1 MLFTERLMLLINQKG
16 ISKNK
21 MLVDLQLGK
30 NSFINWETRGNT
42 PDGETLL
49 KISQYFGVT
58 VDYLL
63 GNDPQKR
70 GNMPIVPPYGSAALP
85 DDLTQRETNLILRY
99 RQKPEMQ
106 AAVDKLLGLPDD
118 DEPLIPVYIAARSD
132 TNEPDRIEYL
142 TKEEAERLKN
152 APPAK
157 FDF

>member
-1 MLFTERLMLLINQKG
+1 MFWESFVELCNQRKKTPSQVVKELDIAAG
-16 ISKNK
+16 SVTKWKNGS
-21 MLVDLQLGK
+21 VP
-30 NSFINWETRGNT
+30 R
-42 PDGETLL
+42 GETLRKL
-49 KISQYFGVT
+49 AWYFGVS
-58 VDYLL
+58 VDELMTGPAPATDAQHL
-63 GNDPQKR
+63 
-70 GNMPIVPPYGSAALP
+70 
-85 DDLTQRETNLILRY
+85 DLTQRETNLILRY

-152 APPAK
+152 APPAE

>member
-1 MLFTERLMLLINQKG
+1 MFWESFVELCNQRKKTPSQVVKELDLAAG
-16 ISKNK
+16 SVTKWKNGS
-21 MLVDLQLGK
+21 VP
-30 NSFINWETRGNT
+30 R
-42 PDGETLL
+42 GETLRKL
-49 KISQYFGVT
+49 AWYFGVS
-58 VDYLL
+58 VDEL
-63 GNDPQKR
+63 
-70 GNMPIVPPYGSAALP
+70 MTGSAPATDAQHL
-85 DDLTQRETNLILRY
+85 DLTQRETNLILRY

-152 APPAK
+152 APPAG

>member
-1 MLFTERLMLLINQKG
+1 MFWESFVELCNKRKKTPSQVVKELDIAAGSVTKW
-16 ISKNK
+16 KNGS
-21 MLVDLQLGK
+21 VP
-30 NSFINWETRGNT
+30 R
-42 PDGETLL
+42 GETLRKL
-49 KISQYFGVT
+49 AWYFGVS
-58 VDYLL
+58 VDELMTSPAPVTDAQHL
-63 GNDPQKR
+63 
-70 GNMPIVPPYGSAALP
+70 
-85 DDLTQRETNLILRY
+85 DLTQRETNLIQRY

>member
-1 MLFTERLMLLINQKG
+1 MFWKSFTELCNQRNKTPSQVVKELDIAAG
-16 ISKNK
+16 SVTKWKNGS
-21 MLVDLQLGK
+21 VP
-30 NSFINWETRGNT
+30 R
-42 PDGETLL
+42 GETLRKL
-49 KISQYFGVT
+49 AWYFGVS
-58 VDYLL
+58 VDEL
-63 GNDPQKR
+63 
-70 GNMPIVPPYGSAALP
+70 MTGSAPATDAQHL
-85 DDLTQRETNLILRY
+85 DLTQRETNLILRY

-152 APPAK
+152 APPAG

>member
-1 MLFTERLMLLINQKG
+1 MFWESFVELCSQRKKTPSQVVKELDIAAGSVTKW
-16 ISKNK
+16 KNGS
-21 MLVDLQLGK
+21 VP
-30 NSFINWETRGNT
+30 R
-42 PDGETLL
+42 GETLRKL
-49 KISQYFGVT
+49 AWYFGVS
-58 VDYLL
+58 VDELMTGPAPTADAQHL
-63 GNDPQKR
+63 
-70 GNMPIVPPYGSAALP
+70 
-85 DDLTQRETNLILRY
+85 DLTQRETNLILRY

-152 APPAK
+152 APPAG

>member
-1 MLFTERLMLLINQKG
+1 M
-16 ISKNK
+16 
-21 MLVDLQLGK
+21 
-30 NSFINWETRGNT
+30 
-42 PDGETLL
+42 
-49 KISQYFGVT
+49 
-58 VDYLL
+58 
-63 GNDPQKR
+63 
-70 GNMPIVPPYGSAALP
+70 PPYGSAALH

-132 TNEPDRIEYL
+132 THEPDRIEYL

>member
-1 MLFTERLMLLINQKG
+1 MFWESFVELCNQRKKTPSQVVKELDIAAG
-16 ISKNK
+16 SVTKWKNGS
-21 MLVDLQLGK
+21 VP
-30 NSFINWETRGNT
+30 R
-42 PDGETLL
+42 GETLRKL
-49 KISQYFGVT
+49 AWYFGVS
-58 VDYLL
+58 VDEL
-63 GNDPQKR
+63 
-70 GNMPIVPPYGSAALP
+70 MTGSAPATDAQHL
-85 DDLTQRETNLILRY
+85 DLTQRETNLILRY

-152 APPAK
+152 APPAG